1 NIPLVLETPSFEQP
15 QKTWAKEI
23 EVLNR
28 LSGLTLDEPGA
39 DTQMDE
45 LVNGIKTA
53 VLHAEKN
60 GKGKS
65 KTKAPGRTSKKRK
78 ADDEGDEDEE
88 E

>member
-15 QKTWAKEI
+15 QETWAKEI

-28 LSGLTLDEPGA
+28 LSGLTLDELGA
-39 DTQMDE
+39 DTQVDE

-53 VLHAEKN
+53 VLHAEKK

-78 ADDEGDEDEE
+78 TDDEGDEDEE
-88 E
+88 G